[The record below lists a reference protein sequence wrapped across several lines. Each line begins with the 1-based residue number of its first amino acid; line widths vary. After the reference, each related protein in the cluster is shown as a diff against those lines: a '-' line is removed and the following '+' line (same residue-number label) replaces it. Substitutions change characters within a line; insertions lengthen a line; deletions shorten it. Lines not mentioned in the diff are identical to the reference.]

1 MDNQELKEEGK
12 GGSIPFHEDL
22 CVLENGVKTLYEF
35 RDHYFEHHA
44 IGEAVLKDQRVQEKL
59 QEIIKL
65 FQNFNCSKMRP
76 EGRARYHYLLGRA
89 HDVLPSH
96 SPEAETAL
104 AKAVKLDPQLVEAW
118 NQLGETYWK
127 RDNVKEARNCF
138 QGALN
143 KKKNMVSLRNL
154 SILVRQEQAATHEE
168 RVKNVEEG
176 LELARQ
182 AVEMEASDP
191 ESWMVLGNAYLATFF
206 SVQQNPRTL
215 KLAMAAYK
223 RAEADALGK
232 NNPDLHY
239 NKAVAL
245 KFEEEY
251 LSALE
256 EFARACELNPSWDT
270 PASQQQQLLQYLDST
285 VDLVQSRG
293 RLKAKKL
300 QTFLQSIEPKQ
311 LGPYE
316 GGQYTAPNSQSVKLR
331 LQPLSSLQS
340 GVNCELVVLGKVI
353 CSVRND
359 DYVPFTFCL
368 MDRDKGVCAV
378 TVYNMASGKGV
389 IIGDSVAIPEPFVT
403 QVSFTY
409 NSKKYCFT
417 SIRVDNPLVLVVNC
431 KKVGR
436 DKLAGTQL
444 STFHMPH

>member
-1 MDNQELKEEGK
+1 MDKKEK
-12 GGSIPFHEDL
+12 HEDSS
-22 CVLENGVKTLYEF
+22 CNKFQEEMSVLEDDVKKLYEF
-35 RDHYFEHHA
+35 RDHYFEHHT
-44 IGEAVLKDQRVQEKL
+44 IEEAALKDQRVQDKL
-59 QEIIKL
+59 QETIRC
-65 FQNFNCSKMRP
+65 FQNFDCSKVKS
-76 EGRARYHYLLGRA
+76 EARARYYYLLGRA

-127 RDNVKEARNCF
+127 RNNVKEARNCF

-154 SILVRQEQAATHEE
+154 SILVRQENVATREE
-168 RVKNVEEG
+168 KVKNVEEG

-206 SVQQNPRTL
+206 TVQQNPRTL

-223 RAEADALGK
+223 RAEADAVGK

-251 LSALE
+251 ASALE
-256 EFARACELNPSWDT
+256 EYARACELNPSWDT
-270 PASQQQQLLQYLDST
+270 PSSQQQQLLQYLDST
-285 VDLVQSRG
+285 MELVQSRG

-300 QTFLQSIEPKQ
+300 QAFLQSIETKQ

-316 GGQYTAPNSQSVKLR
+316 GGQYTAPNGLSVNLR
-331 LQPLSSLQS
+331 LQPLSSLQT
-340 GVNCELVVLGKVI
+340 GINCEVVVLGKVI

-359 DYVPFTFCL
+359 DSVPFTFCV
-368 MDRDKGVCAV
+368 MDKDKSVCAV
-378 TVYNMASGKGV
+378 TVYNIASGKGV

-403 QVSFTY
+403 HVSFTY
-409 NSKKYCFT
+409 NDKKYSFT
-417 SIRVDNPLVLVVNC
+417 SIRVDNPLVMVVNC